1 MADAP
6 KIKFHWR
13 LLLLL
18 AAWCAA
24 VAATV
29 FTYPPLLKGAAFFPY
44 GLMTVWVWLF
54 GLKPQQAPH
63 FLAGWFLYL
72 VLSVSA
78 LVTRRRTLYFVV
90 YALLCLL
97 LAVNAVGCHMMFHG
111 YPKS

>member
-1 MADAP
+1 MAEAP
-6 KIKFHWR
+6 KIGFRWR

-24 VAATV
+24 AAVTV
-29 FTYPPLLKGAAFFPY
+29 LSYPPLLRDAVVFPY

-54 GLKPQQAPH
+54 DLKPQQAPH
-63 FLAGWFLYL
+63 FLVGWLVYL
-72 VLSVSA
+72 VLSVAA
-78 LVTRRRTLYFVV
+78 LVTGRRVVYFVV

-97 LAVNAVGCHMMFHG
+97 LALNAVGCHMMFHG